1 MLHPVIHVQ
10 PFSTYFIQLELAVY
24 LAVCAFFFRAYVVLD
39 KVTYELYAYVGKYE
53 KIRTYYFDHRYFCY
67 FRENKILRDGFLFLD
82 ETAL

>member
-53 KIRTYYFDHRYFCY
+53 PTTSTTDTSATSEKTRF
-67 FRENKILRDGFLFLD
+67 
-82 ETAL
+82 